1 VPQPK
6 AKAGAVKSR
15 DLHPRPSRF
24 RLQLRLL
31 QRFVA
36 AQGEGGFDAF
46 LRDGEGADWQWPE
59 RAKYPE
65 ADVRRS
71 RPGPPWE
78 RLGRQSKIKG
88 CRITADGT
96 QDTHRVCRGRLP
108 WYGP

>member
-1 VPQPK
+1 MPQPK

-31 QRFVA
+31 QRFVV

-46 LRDGEGADWQWPE
+46 LSDGEGADWQWPE

-65 ADVRRS
+65 ADARRRLCYEVKGVVVS
-71 RPGPPWE
+71 AALPGGPGLVH
-78 RLGRQSKIKG
+78 LGKG
-88 CRITADGT
+88 WVGK
-96 QDTHRVCRGRLP
+96 VK
-108 WYGP
+108 